1 MEKVKNETENIWRGR
16 KKFAEA
22 GKNLLRQKTYGG
34 RKCKERQKTQ
44 GLAGKQIERKKTFA
58 EAENV
63 RRGRKHEKD

>member
-1 MEKVKNETENIWRGR
+1 MRQKTYG
-16 KKFAEA
+16 EA
-22 GKNLLRQKTYGG
+22 GKNLLRQEKICWG

-44 GLAGKQIERKKTFA
+44 GEAGKQIERKKTFA